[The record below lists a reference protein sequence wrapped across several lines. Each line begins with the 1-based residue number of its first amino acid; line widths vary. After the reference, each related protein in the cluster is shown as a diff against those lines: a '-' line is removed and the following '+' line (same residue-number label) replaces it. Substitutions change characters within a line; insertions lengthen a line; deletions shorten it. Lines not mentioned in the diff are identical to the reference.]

1 MLQENTPS
9 LYTERLFLRKCTVAD
24 IPALFRMLQDSEM
37 NTFLPWFPL
46 KNITEAEQF
55 LEKNFLS
62 YYKLPSA
69 YRYAICKK
77 EKTHPLGYIT
87 LANDDSYDFGYG
99 LTKEFWHQ
107 GIATEAASAVVSRLK
122 SAGYPYIT
130 ATHAINNPRSGRVMQ
145 KLGMTYRYSYVEQW
159 QPKNIPVTFRMYQ
172 LNFNGSSNT
181 YRKYWDRYS
190 NHFIEKIL

>member
-9 LYTERLFLRKCTVAD
+9 LYTERLFLRKFTVSD

-77 EKTHPLGYIT
+77 EKTYPISFCLHSSEICAHCSLSSRSCSFFPI
-87 LANDDSYDFGYG
+87 
-99 LTKEFWHQ
+99 
-107 GIATEAASAVVSRLK
+107 IMASSPFCFHDYRAVILFLLSNRGRERL
-122 SAGYPYIT
+122 
-130 ATHAINNPRSGRVMQ
+130 HFLRQ
-145 KLGMTYRYSYVEQW
+145 KKQV
-159 QPKNIPVTFRMYQ
+159 
-172 LNFNGSSNT
+172 
-181 YRKYWDRYS
+181 
-190 NHFIEKIL
+190 HC